1 MQSQR
6 KPNNTQSVRLTT
18 LLVVLALVAPAVAS
32 QPPHDSLPRLT
43 SAPQQLQP
51 SVVPLPD
58 KLASVPA
65 VVSGD
70 VASPCQRVQQ
80 RPCIALVLGGGGAR
94 GGAHVAVLR
103 QLEAQQVPI
112 DLIVGSSIGAFVG
125 GLYASG
131 KSPDEIARLLQQLPW
146 SDGFRDQ
153 VARDE
158 VPLRRKQQRDQ
169 FPLNP
174 NIGVDA
180 GGLKVPRG
188 VLHGQAMAALIQQA
202 YGLEPELASFDL
214 LSVPFRAVATDLAT
228 RAEVVLGQ
236 GNLLQAVQASMSIPG
251 VVRPLQLNGRL
262 LVDGGVANNLPVTVA
277 KALGA
282 DRVIAVG
289 IDAPLLNNH
298 QLTSAVAVT
307 EQLTNFLVAEAV
319 ARQLAAL
326 TADDILIQP
335 VMPDIGTLD
344 FSKINAAM
352 HAGQQAVAMQKTRLG
367 RLSEPAFYANWQQRQ
382 RSGSS
387 STRLSAIALENQTRF
402 ADALLLRR
410 LELPLDQP
418 LTIKELQQGI
428 RRIYGF
434 DQLEKVSTTLQ
445 NDGTG
450 AQRLLLKAEPKS
462 WGPAY
467 LQFRLQLED
476 DFENTHNYQ
485 LGMMHLWTGLSPF
498 GAEWQNEIALGT
510 DKLLA
515 SKFYWPFGL
524 SDFYAELSAVQSRI
538 VFSLEDQQGLS
549 NGELSQREL
558 ALSSALGWQPLDPLQ
573 ISLAL
578 TRQDGRFRLPSQV
591 AALLQFSSLPYL
603 RHGTIW
609 QFHYDSLDSRSF
621 PSRGLRL
628 EASWQALDDQYLQAR
643 SSSDTYSLHGQWA
656 AKLDQH
662 ILRSR
667 LRFERVDGPAN
678 LIELDQFSLGGLLNL
693 SGYPKNYLFGG
704 EVRFASLIYQYQLP
718 DSRFSF
724 FNAPFYLGTSLER
737 GFVKG
742 SRFSALRDVG
752 RDHWIWAGSVFAG
765 WDSPFG
771 PLYLGYGQAQNDFGE
786 RPYRFYLALGQLF

>member
-1 MQSQR
+1 LPAFLCGLSGWLAALWFSAQIQAQ
-6 KPNNTQSVRLTT
+6 PAAVRTE
-18 LLVVLALVAPAVAS
+18 VMAAIPMRQHAEAAL
-32 QPPHDSLPRLT
+32 
-43 SAPQQLQP
+43 
-51 SVVPLPD
+51 
-58 KLASVPA
+58 
-65 VVSGD
+65 
-70 VASPCQRVQQ
+70 ASPCQRVKS

-112 DLIVGSSIGAFVG
+112 DLIVGTSIGAFVG
-125 GLYASG
+125 GLYATG
-131 KSPDEIARLLQQLPW
+131 KSPDEIAQLLQNLPW
-146 SDGFRDQ
+146 AEGFRDQ

-169 FPLNP
+169 YPLNP
-174 NIGVDA
+174 NLGVDA
-180 GGLKVPRG
+180 NGLKVPRG

-202 YGLEPELASFDL
+202 YGLEPELGSFDE
-214 LSVPFRAVATDLAT
+214 LSVPFRAVATDLADRT
-228 RAEVVLGQ
+228 EVVFSR
-236 GNLLQAVQASMSIPG
+236 GNLLQAVQASMSVPG

-282 DRVIAVG
+282 DRVIAVA
-289 IDAPLLNNH
+289 IDAPLLATKD
-298 QLTSAVAVT
+298 LTSAVSVT

-326 TADDILIQP
+326 GPEDILIQP
-335 VMPDIGTLD
+335 AMVDIGTLE
-344 FSKINAAM
+344 FSKIN
-352 HAGQQAVAMQKTRLG
+352 QAMQAGRQAAAAQKQRLG
-367 RLSEPAFYANWQQRQ
+367 QLSEPAFYTNWQQRQ
-382 RSGSS
+382 RSGAS
-387 STRLSAIALENQTRF
+387 STQLSTIALENQTRF
-402 ADALLLRR
+402 ADQLLLRR
-410 LELPLDQP
+410 LQLPLNQP
-418 LTIKELQQGI
+418 LSLQELQQGI

-445 NDGTG
+445 NDGLG

-485 LGMMHLWTGLSPF
+485 LGMLHLWTGLSPY

-524 SDFYAELSAVQSRI
+524 SDFYAEFSAVQSRI
-538 VFSLEDQQGLS
+538 VFALEDQQGLS
-549 NGELSQREL
+549 SGELSQREL
-558 ALSSALGWQPLDPLQ
+558 ALSSALGWHPIDPLQ
-573 ISLAL
+573 LSLAL
-578 TRQDGRFRLPSQV
+578 TRQDGRFRLPAQV
-591 AALLQFSSLPYL
+591 AAVLQFSSLPYL
-603 RHGTIW
+603 RHGTVW
-609 QFHYDSLDSRSF
+609 QLNYDSLDSRSF
-621 PSRGLRL
+621 PSRGVYL
-628 EASWQALDDQYLQAR
+628 EASWQALHDKYLQTA
-643 SSSDTYSLHGQWA
+643 SNSDTYSVSGQWA
-656 AKLDQH
+656 AKYQQH
-662 ILRSR
+662 IVRSR
-667 LRFERVDGPAN
+667 LRFERVDGPPN

-693 SGYPKNYLFGG
+693 SGYPKNYLFGA
-704 EVRFASLIYQYQLP
+704 EVRFASLIYQYQLA

-742 SRFSALRDVG
+742 SQFSSLREVG